1 MVLEDDDAEPETI
14 DVPTLERLLVILRQA
29 IGRSSGGTTL
39 NMHDKDDL
47 LHFSLEGFLP
57 HSLEKTP

>member
-1 MVLEDDDAEPETI
+1 MSDKDEDLETI
-14 DVPTLERLLVILRQA
+14 DVATLERLLVNIRQV
-29 IGRSSGGTTL
+29 INRSNGGTVL

-57 HSLEKTP
+57 YPSEKTS